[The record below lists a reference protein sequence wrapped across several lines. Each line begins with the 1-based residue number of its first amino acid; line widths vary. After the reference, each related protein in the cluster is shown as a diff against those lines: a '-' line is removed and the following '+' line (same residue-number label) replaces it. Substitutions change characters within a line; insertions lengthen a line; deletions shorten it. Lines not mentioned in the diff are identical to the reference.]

1 MSTLYI
7 GRVHLAS
14 NEWSDAMEKARDEY
28 FARYPE
34 SSHPLMVVTVHE
46 HGGWWLQ
53 YLRDGTVVGTA
64 NDAARLS
71 AKAEAFRVLVKGI
84 PVEYLPEEWRV

>member
-1 MSTLYI
+1 MSTLYV
-7 GRVHLAS
+7 GRVYLAS
-14 NEWSDAMEKARDEY
+14 NEWSDAMGKARDEY

-34 SSHPLMVVTVHE
+34 YPLMVVTVHE

-53 YLRDGTVVGTA
+53 YLRDGTIVGTA

-71 AKAEAFRVLVKGI
+71 DKAEAFRELVKGL
-84 PVEYLPEEWRV
+84 PVEYLPEQRRA